1 MQAGCHV
8 ITECQVQ
15 YVVNKPYEIYEEEG
29 IIGTK
34 RRRWH
39 VYLNEIDCIT
49 ADFVV
54 LSGTKQY

>member
-8 ITECQVQ
+8 ITECEVQ
-15 YVVNKPYEIYEEEG
+15 NVVKNSYEICQEEG
-29 IIGTK
+29 IIGRK
-34 RRRWH
+34 RRWH

-54 LSGTKQY
+54 LSGTK